1 MPKLCDRN
9 NRIYRV
15 PRHLSR
21 RQMLRA
27 LLVTAGTL
35 ASSTV
40 LAAVRDLCLLTP
52 PQTEGPYYPVHDRL
66 DKNNDLTRVEGQS
79 GRAVGQLIYVRG
91 RVRDAACRSIE
102 GALVEIWQASANGRY
117 NHPRDRGNPAP
128 LDPHFQYWGNTRTN
142 GEGGYLFKTIMPG
155 RYYAGRNWM
164 RPAHIHFKIHRAG
177 RPEVTTQMYF
187 AGDPYHKG
195 DFILNDVPVEERARV
210 IVELLAPDRNYEPDS
225 KVCHFDVV
233 L

>member
-9 NRIYRV
+9 SRIHDV

-27 LLVTAGTL
+27 LLATAGTL

-52 PQTEGPYYPVHDRL
+52 PQTEGPYYPVHDQL
-66 DKNNDLTRVEGQS
+66 HEDNDLTRVEGQS
-79 GRAVGQLIYVRG
+79 GRATGQIIYVQG
-91 RVRDAACRSIE
+91 QVKDAACRPIE

-117 NHPRDRGNPAP
+117 NHPRDRGNPSP
-128 LDPHFQYWGNTRTN
+128 LDPHFQYWGNTRTDL
-142 GEGGYLFKTIMPG
+142 EGRYLFKTIMPG

-164 RPAHIHFKIHRAG
+164 RPAHIHFKIQRAG
-177 RPEVTTQMYF
+177 LPEVTTQMYF

-195 DFILNDVPVEERARV
+195 DYVLNDVPAEERARV
-210 IVELLAPDRNYEPDS
+210 IVEPLAPGRDYEPDA

-233 L
+233 V